1 MANYPQY
8 PYGGQGQPAG
18 IQQGQGMPGFA
29 PQRPQDGQFAPGGL
43 SPASRPV
50 SGREEAQAAA
60 ADFSGALMVFPDL
73 PHGRVW
79 VKRWN
84 MQMGA
89 AEFAEFALVQPTAP
103 PEYVTVDSW
112 RAELEQLKKEISE
125 LKGGRNDA

>member
-8 PYGGQGQPAG
+8 PYGGQ
-18 IQQGQGMPGFA
+18 QGQGMPAFA
-29 PQRPQDGQFAPGGL
+29 PQRPQDGQFGPGGL

-73 PHGRVW
+73 SHGRVW

-103 PEYVTVDSW
+103 PEYVTTEAL
-112 RAELEQLKKEISE
+112 RAQLDALRQEMATM
-125 LKGGRNDA
+125 KGGQGNE